1 MEKQKLV
8 VLMNCAGL
16 EIMRHAN
23 SSQLF
28 LDKFNCEFFS
38 SYELNDTERKNK
50 FTESAKTAD
59 VILTQNIKKVE
70 GLTYDEV
77 VNLATRKCHII
88 KIEYWRFDGFW
99 PISLPTAW
107 PGFWFLPSELG
118 FPKDGSFD
126 EYMSLPI
133 DRQLIK
139 DNFEAECDRLHK
151 IDLLSDI
158 KIYPLFE
165 RSYVNKNTFSDYN
178 HPCSFLFHHV
188 TNIILEMLG
197 IDEKIPLLSNH
208 GINDNR
214 HRLILNN
221 VYDTLGLK
229 FDRDNICYFGNKISQ
244 KEFFEFSQFL
254 MSNPP
259 ADPALPFHVEERFKE
274 FYGSKSV

>member
-1 MEKQKLV
+1 MKKYQAQDLDMEKQKLV

-107 PGFWFLPSELG
+107 PGFWFLPSERG
-118 FPKDGSFD
+118 PVRGWSKT
-126 EYMSLPI
+126 YA
-133 DRQLIK
+133 K
-139 DNFEAECDRLHK
+139 
-151 IDLLSDI
+151 
-158 KIYPLFE
+158 
-165 RSYVNKNTFSDYN
+165 
-178 HPCSFLFHHV
+178 
-188 TNIILEMLG
+188 
-197 IDEKIPLLSNH
+197 
-208 GINDNR
+208 
-214 HRLILNN
+214 
-221 VYDTLGLK
+221 
-229 FDRDNICYFGNKISQ
+229 
-244 KEFFEFSQFL
+244 
-254 MSNPP
+254 P
-259 ADPALPFHVEERFKE
+259 ADRCGRGAFLRLA
-274 FYGSKSV
+274 